1 MSNYIINNDTVD
13 VLSENCITI
22 LKNLPAKIYTINA
35 GPQGQMFLK
44 EHNFIFNN
52 RKIYG
57 DLNNKVQR
65 IFKTYE
71 SRDKNLG
78 VLLSGLKGTG
88 KSLLIKLC
96 IERAIEDNI
105 PVILVNQKINLNK
118 FSDFIKKID
127 EKVVCI
133 FDEFDKFSYEN
144 TDDCEMDSGK
154 ENQFGLL
161 GLLDG
166 INENKN
172 LYLFSC
178 NNLYKINQFFLS
190 RPGRIFYHFKFDSL
204 SSEVIQEYLK
214 DNLKV

>member
-96 IERAIEDNI
+96 IERAIEDD
-105 PVILVNQKINLNK
+105 KIAEG
-118 FSDFIKKID
+118 FIK
-127 EKVVCI
+127 EYP
-133 FDEFDKFSYEN
+133 DKKFRNSIKYQNSY
-144 TDDCEMDSGK
+144 
-154 ENQFGLL
+154 
-161 GLLDG
+161 
-166 INENKN
+166 I
-172 LYLFSC
+172 
-178 NNLYKINQFFLS
+178 
-190 RPGRIFYHFKFDSL
+190 
-204 SSEVIQEYLK
+204 
-214 DNLKV
+214 

>member
-1 MSNYIINNDTVD
+1 MSNYIVNNDTVD

-22 LKNLPAKIYTINA
+22 LKNLPAKIYTINV

-88 KSLLIKLC
+88 KSL
-96 IERAIEDNI
+96 
-105 PVILVNQKINLNK
+105 
-118 FSDFIKKID
+118 
-127 EKVVCI
+127 
-133 FDEFDKFSYEN
+133 
-144 TDDCEMDSGK
+144 
-154 ENQFGLL
+154 
-161 GLLDG
+161 
-166 INENKN
+166 
-172 LYLFSC
+172 
-178 NNLYKINQFFLS
+178 
-190 RPGRIFYHFKFDSL
+190 
-204 SSEVIQEYLK
+204 
-214 DNLKV
+214 

>member
-118 FSDFIKKID
+118 FSDFIKRLTKKLFVFLMNLINSAMKIQMIA
-127 EKVVCI
+127 KW
-133 FDEFDKFSYEN
+133 
-144 TDDCEMDSGK
+144 
-154 ENQFGLL
+154 
-161 GLLDG
+161 
-166 INENKN
+166 
-172 LYLFSC
+172 
-178 NNLYKINQFFLS
+178 
-190 RPGRIFYHFKFDSL
+190 
-204 SSEVIQEYLK
+204 IQEK
-214 DNLKV
+214 KTNLDCSVFWTG

>member
-1 MSNYIINNDTVD
+1 MSNYIVNNDTVD
-13 VLSENCITI
+13 VLFENCITI
-22 LKNLPAKIYTINA
+22 LKNLPAKIYTINI
-35 GPQGQMFLK
+35 GPQGQISLK

-96 IERAIEDNI
+96 IERAVKDNI

-133 FDEFDKFSYEN
+133 FDEFDKFSYED
-144 TDDCEMDSGK
+144 TDNSDVDSGK

-190 RPGRIFYHFKFDSL
+190 
-204 SSEVIQEYLK
+204 
-214 DNLKV
+214 

>member
-35 GPQGQMFLK
+35 GPQEQMFLK

-96 IERAIEDNI
+96 IERAIWDD
-105 PVILVNQKINLNK
+105 KIAEG
-118 FSDFIKKID
+118 FIK
-127 EKVVCI
+127 EYP
-133 FDEFDKFSYEN
+133 DKKFRNSIKYQNSY
-144 TDDCEMDSGK
+144 
-154 ENQFGLL
+154 
-161 GLLDG
+161 
-166 INENKN
+166 I
-172 LYLFSC
+172 
-178 NNLYKINQFFLS
+178 
-190 RPGRIFYHFKFDSL
+190 
-204 SSEVIQEYLK
+204 
-214 DNLKV
+214 

>member
-52 RKIYG
+52 RKIYR

-105 PVILVNQKINLNK
+105 PVILVNQKL
-118 FSDFIKKID
+118 
-127 EKVVCI
+127 
-133 FDEFDKFSYEN
+133 
-144 TDDCEMDSGK
+144 T
-154 ENQFGLL
+154 
-161 GLLDG
+161 
-166 INENKN
+166 
-172 LYLFSC
+172 
-178 NNLYKINQFFLS
+178 
-190 RPGRIFYHFKFDSL
+190 
-204 SSEVIQEYLK
+204 
-214 DNLKV
+214 